1 MNNDGYYCEDF
12 FLYNYFYKYL
22 EDLSFLYALYTGN

>member
-1 MNNDGYYCEDF
+1 MMVITVKIF
-12 FLYNYFYKYL
+12 FFYNYFYKYL